1 MATQLQ
7 RERLRADLDA
17 NEDALTD
24 AEIDDAFARA
34 EEQYGENTSAT
45 EAAARVIA
53 IQQLLAAA
61 AKRADYSQNASSE
74 RRSQVFEHLL
84 RLRAVYVGEVSA
96 ALGIPE
102 QPLVAWAQLRR
113 TDLRVEEYPNA

>member
-1 MATQLQ
+1 MPTELQ

-17 NEDALTD
+17 DEGVLTD

-34 EEQYGENTSAT
+34 ETQYADNSAAV
-45 EAAARVIA
+45 EASARILT
-53 IQQLLAAA
+53 IQQLLAGA

-84 RLRAVYVGEVSA
+84 RLRAIYVGEINA
-96 ALGIPE
+96 ALGTAV
-102 QPLVAWAQLRR
+102 QWAGLRR
-113 TDLRVEEYPNA
+113 TEVRIEEYPNA